1 MRILFTCLLFTIALE
16 ASAQTLLELSL
27 EEVVAK
33 ARRESP
39 TARLSN
45 TRLKNNYWRYRAFQ
59 ADYRPQIRL
68 TSTLP
73 DFNRSIEPLTLDD
86 GSVAFLERSFM
97 TTRMGVALEQD
108 VALTGGSVSVGASL
122 SRNDN
127 FLSAP
132 ALSYLSTP
140 LQININQPLFQFNA
154 MRWERKIEP
163 VRYNEAQA
171 RSSEE
176 LEEAASQAVGRFF
189 DVYIAQIQLEAANL
203 DKANADTLFR
213 LSQGRYNVGRIA
225 ENELLQVE
233 LQVMNADAS
242 LAQATLSL
250 QSATEELRNALS
262 INEAVRF
269 KLSIPTAIP
278 SVEIDLDTALI
289 LASKHRS
296 LPLNHTRRRLEVER
310 NVQKARQDNGVTANL
325 NANFGLSKSAQ
336 SLEEA
341 YINPRDQER
350 VVLSLSVPLADW
362 GKARSQR
369 EIAQSDMELEQ
380 MNIDLEAVNFEREI
394 ILNIKQF
401 DLVRQQ
407 VELAERSY
415 DVAQR
420 SYEIAEKRYR
430 IGKIGITDLNQALG
444 SRNTARRS
452 YFEALRRFWVA
463 YFEIRRLTL
472 YDFINNRPL
481 VRSDVE
487 FEVK

>member
-1 MRILFTCLLFTIALE
+1 MRILTLALLLCSLTT
-16 ASAQTLLELSL
+16 SAQTLLELSL

-39 TARLSN
+39 RARLSN
-45 TRLKNNYWRYRAFQ
+45 TRLKNNYWRYRSFQ

-73 DFNRSIEPLTLDD
+73 DFNRTISPLTLDD
-86 GSVAFLERSFM
+86 GSVAFLEQSFM
-97 TTRMGVALEQD
+97 TTRLGVALEQD
-108 VALTGGSVSVGASL
+108 VALTGGRIAVGASL

-127 FLSAP
+127 FVSAP

-140 LQININQPLFQFNA
+140 LQINISQPLFQFNA

-163 VRYNEAQA
+163 VRYEEARA

-176 LEEAASQAVGRFF
+176 LEEAASQAVARFF
-189 DVYIAQIQLEAANL
+189 DVYIAQIQLEAAKS

-213 LSQGRYNVGRIA
+213 LSQGRYEVGRIA

-242 LAQATLSL
+242 LASATLTL
-250 QSATEELRNALS
+250 QSATEELRNNLS

-269 KLSIPTAIP
+269 QLSIPTDIP
-278 SVEIDLDTALI
+278 DVEIDLDTALL
-289 LASKHRS
+289 LARKHRS
-296 LPLNHTRRRLEVER
+296 LPINHTRRRLEVER
-310 NVQKARQDNGVTANL
+310 NLQQAKSDNGLTANL

-336 SLEEA
+336 RLEEA
-341 YINPRDQER
+341 YRNPQDQER
-350 VVLSLSVPLADW
+350 ISLSLSLPLADW

-369 EIAQSDMELEQ
+369 EIAQSDLELEQ

-407 VELAERSY
+407 VALAQRSY

-430 IGKIGITDLNQALG
+430 IGKIGITDLNQALT
-444 SRNTARRS
+444 SRNASRRS
-452 YFEALRRFWVA
+452 YFEALRRFWIA
-463 YFEIRRLTL
+463 YYEIRRLTL
-472 YDFINNRPL
+472 YDFINERPL
-481 VRSDVE
+481 VRKKAD
-487 FEVK
+487 FDLD